1 MAIRGFELGT
11 ETDRMFA
18 DQERMR
24 REREAGKT
32 EQFAQVEQMI
42 AEGAKPITI
51 KDIGYFGLSVAPVT
65 GDVIAFKDAPEDYER
80 AYELI
85 QAGYGERDLIKLGL
99 GSAYSGLIT
108 LGLIPGIGFISRIGK
123 SALKQLAIDSIKK
136 GDNAKGAEILFNTSD
151 FVKKEMGDKL
161 NKNFSTKR
169 QSEIKKIKEQ
179 YSGKAKTE
187 MLKKLS
193 NPTKKEI
200 VFHGTAMGQYTKN
213 PKLGMYAD
221 NDYLAT
227 ELAQSY
233 GDSSKI
239 FMELVTDNNDN
250 PIIDIAT
257 YGMKKTSDEID
268 KYAGTKLRFPIIA
281 KDINGSPKVY
291 SQEISLDVNK
301 EAGEVYLKGAK
312 AARNNYEGD
321 TIGVVKLAEVDNRT
335 DFQKNGLFTNMGD
348 DGALLEYEDI
358 GFNLNEYMIRDDRS
372 SLLKAF
378 NSPNYAS
385 YDQVMKANLQ
395 KAFPSGKIKVERVE
409 NYVEQGEGAGLVI
422 APKDKQIKTYKEV
435 DINEVKFVGGGEER
449 EIILLDTPRANEK
462 GAMVG
467 EKQLLSYS
475 ISKNQSDKNLVDLR
489 EIEDVLT
496 KKNKADIKEL
506 KSYDEKFIDKLT
518 TKGFDKFEDER
529 FPQFVDETSY
539 VGMGTTRKTGAHSE
553 LGEKAVSGSFDP
565 IMSSSPAFT
574 TPGEYGGFSD
584 LGVGSDPMGRTIENL
599 VYTEIPYNK
608 FKNMT
613 PEDYEQIVNLYK
625 DDPKLRIQLLN
636 KYKGEFVTSKGEG
649 AKLPKSIHTEA
660 EVAMFSPELKTF
672 KKVTDDPKM
681 LERVTKGNEAFDKM
695 KDIEMKIAGID
706 SAKLTGNRV
715 EQQKAYNTIR
725 DYMNAGIDMGKY
737 TGTYGARGS
746 YDVFLQQNIMD
757 GMKFNSLISQLA
769 IQLPKGQ
776 KKRNMRILSRILDNK
791 FETTTGAVSRVRPT
805 YEQIAEGIAEKD
817 FSAKKVINDLG
828 NTLDKVKDNLV
839 DFKNETGY
847 IEKLSPRQIK
857 ELIMEITPKLNRGG
871 LMTR

>member
-1 MAIRGFELGT
+1 
-11 ETDRMFA
+11 
-18 DQERMR
+18 
-24 REREAGKT
+24 
-32 EQFAQVEQMI
+32 
-42 AEGAKPITI
+42 
-51 KDIGYFGLSVAPVT
+51 
-65 GDVIAFKDAPEDYER
+65 
-80 AYELI
+80 
-85 QAGYGERDLIKLGL
+85 
-99 GSAYSGLIT
+99 
-108 LGLIPGIGFISRIGK
+108 
-123 SALKQLAIDSIKK
+123 
-136 GDNAKGAEILFNTSD
+136 
-151 FVKKEMGDKL
+151 
-161 NKNFSTKR
+161 
-169 QSEIKKIKEQ
+169 
-179 YSGKAKTE
+179 
-187 MLKKLS
+187 
-193 NPTKKEI
+193 
-200 VFHGTAMGQYTKN
+200 
-213 PKLGMYAD
+213 
-221 NDYLAT
+221 
-227 ELAQSY
+227 
-233 GDSSKI
+233 
-239 FMELVTDNNDN
+239 
-250 PIIDIAT
+250 
-257 YGMKKTSDEID
+257 
-268 KYAGTKLRFPIIA
+268 
-281 KDINGSPKVY
+281 
-291 SQEISLDVNK
+291 
-301 EAGEVYLKGAK
+301 
-312 AARNNYEGD
+312 
-321 TIGVVKLAEVDNRT
+321 
-335 DFQKNGLFTNMGD
+335 
-348 DGALLEYEDI
+348 
-358 GFNLNEYMIRDDRS
+358 
-372 SLLKAF
+372 
-378 NSPNYAS
+378 
-385 YDQVMKANLQ
+385 
-395 KAFPSGKIKVERVE
+395 
-409 NYVEQGEGAGLVI
+409 
-422 APKDKQIKTYKEV
+422 
-435 DINEVKFVGGGEER
+435 
-449 EIILLDTPRANEK
+449 
-462 GAMVG
+462 
-467 EKQLLSYS
+467 
-475 ISKNQSDKNLVDLR
+475 
-489 EIEDVLT
+489 
-496 KKNKADIKEL
+496 
-506 KSYDEKFIDKLT
+506 
-518 TKGFDKFEDER
+518 
-529 FPQFVDETSY
+529 
-539 VGMGTTRKTGAHSE
+539 MGTSRKTGAHSE

-565 IMSSSPAFT
+565 LMSSSPAFT
-574 TPGEYGGFSD
+574 TPGEYAGFSD

-649 AKLPKSIHTEA
+649 TKLPKSIHTEA

-757 GMKFNSLISQLA
+757 GMKFNSLVSQLA

>member
-24 REREAGKT
+24 KEREAGKT

-169 QSEIKKIKEQ
+169 QSEIKRIKEQ

-321 TIGVVKLAEVDNRT
+321 TIGVVKLV
-335 DFQKNGLFTNMGD
+335 GD
-348 DGALLEYEDI
+348 
-358 GFNLNEYMIRDDRS
+358 
-372 SLLKAF
+372 
-378 NSPNYAS
+378 
-385 YDQVMKANLQ
+385 
-395 KAFPSGKIKVERVE
+395 GK
-409 NYVEQGEGAGLVI
+409 
-422 APKDKQIKTYKEV
+422 
-435 DINEVKFVGGGEER
+435 
-449 EIILLDTPRANEK
+449 
-462 GAMVG
+462 
-467 EKQLLSYS
+467 
-475 ISKNQSDKNLVDLR
+475 VDLR

-496 KKNKADIKEL
+496 KKNRADIKEL

-539 VGMGTTRKTGAHSE
+539 VGMGTSRKTGAHSE
-553 LGEKAVSGSFDP
+553 LGEKAVSGSLDP
-565 IMSSSPAFT
+565 LMSSSPAFT

-584 LGVGSDPMGRTIENL
+584 LGVGSDSMGRTIENL

-613 PEDYEQIVNLYK
+613 PEDYEEIVNLYK
-625 DDPKLRIQLLN
+625 EDPALRIQLLN

-649 AKLPKSIHTEA
+649 TKLPKSIHTEA

-706 SAKLTGNRV
+706 SGKLTGNRV

-757 GMKFNSLISQLA
+757 GMKFNSLVSQLA

-776 KKRNMRILSRILDNK
+776 RKRNMRLLSRILDNR
-791 FETTTGAVSRVRPT
+791 FETTKGAVSRVEPSLG
-805 YEQIAEGIAEKD
+805 GIAEKD

>member
-85 QAGYGERDLIKLGL
+85 QAGYGEKDLIKLGL

-193 NPTKKEI
+193 NPIKKEI
-200 VFHGTAMGQYTKN
+200 VYHGTAMGQYTKN

-227 ELAQSY
+227 ELSEFY
-233 GDSSKI
+233 NNNSKV
-239 FMELVTDNNDN
+239 FSELVTENNDN

-268 KYAGTKLRFPIIA
+268 KYAGTKIYFPVVG
-281 KDINGSPKVY
+281 KDANGSPKVY
-291 SQEISLDVNK
+291 SQQISLEANK
-301 EAGEVYLKGAK
+301 ETGEVYLKGTKSAS
-312 AARNNYEGD
+312 NNYDGE
-321 TIGVVKLAEVDNRT
+321 TIGVVKLV
-335 DFQKNGLFTNMGD
+335 GD
-348 DGALLEYEDI
+348 
-358 GFNLNEYMIRDDRS
+358 
-372 SLLKAF
+372 
-378 NSPNYAS
+378 
-385 YDQVMKANLQ
+385 
-395 KAFPSGKIKVERVE
+395 GK
-409 NYVEQGEGAGLVI
+409 
-422 APKDKQIKTYKEV
+422 
-435 DINEVKFVGGGEER
+435 
-449 EIILLDTPRANEK
+449 
-462 GAMVG
+462 
-467 EKQLLSYS
+467 
-475 ISKNQSDKNLVDLR
+475 VDLR

-496 KKNKADIKEL
+496 KKNRADIKEL
-506 KSYDEKFIDKLT
+506 RSYKDKFIDKIT
-518 TKGFDKFEDER
+518 IKGFDKYEDER

-539 VGMGTTRKTGAHSE
+539 LGMGTSRKTGAHSE

-565 IMSSSPAFT
+565 LMSSSPAFT
-574 TPGEYGGFSD
+574 TPDEYGGFSD
-584 LGVGSDPMGRTIENL
+584 LGLGSDDMGRTIENL
-599 VYTEIPYNK
+599 VYTEIPYGK

-613 PEDYEQIVNLYK
+613 PEDYEEIVNLYK
-625 DDPKLRIQLLN
+625 EDPELRVQLLN

-649 AKLPKSIHTEA
+649 TKLPKSIHTEA
-660 EVAMFSPELKTF
+660 EVTMFSPELKTF
-672 KKVTDDPKM
+672 KKVTDNPEI
-681 LERVTKGNEAFDKM
+681 LERVAKGNEAFDYM
-695 KDIEMKIAGID
+695 KDMEMKIAGID
-706 SAKLTGNRV
+706 LGKLTGNRV
-715 EQQKAYNTIR
+715 EQQKAYNTVR

-737 TGTYGARGS
+737 TGTYGARGT

-757 GMKFNSLISQLA
+757 GMKFKSLVSQLA

-776 KKRNMRILSRILDNK
+776 KKRNMRILSRILDNR
-791 FETTTGAVSRVRPT
+791 FETTQGAVMRAAPF
-805 YEQIAEGIAEKD
+805 YGGIAEKE
-817 FSAKKVINDLG
+817 FSAKKVIGALG
-828 NTLDKVKDNLV
+828 NVLDDVNDNLV
-839 DFKNETGY
+839 EFKKQTDFVEMFT
-847 IEKLSPRQIK
+847 PRQVK
-857 ELIMEITPKLNRGG
+857 ELIMEMTPKLNRGG

>member
-179 YSGKAKTE
+179 YSGKAKTK

-281 KDINGSPKVY
+281 KDTNGSPKVY

-321 TIGVVKLAEVDNRT
+321 TIGVVKLV
-335 DFQKNGLFTNMGD
+335 GD
-348 DGALLEYEDI
+348 
-358 GFNLNEYMIRDDRS
+358 
-372 SLLKAF
+372 
-378 NSPNYAS
+378 
-385 YDQVMKANLQ
+385 
-395 KAFPSGKIKVERVE
+395 GK
-409 NYVEQGEGAGLVI
+409 
-422 APKDKQIKTYKEV
+422 
-435 DINEVKFVGGGEER
+435 
-449 EIILLDTPRANEK
+449 
-462 GAMVG
+462 
-467 EKQLLSYS
+467 
-475 ISKNQSDKNLVDLR
+475 VDLR

-496 KKNKADIKEL
+496 KKNRADIKEL

-539 VGMGTTRKTGAHSE
+539 VGMGTSRKTGAHSE

-565 IMSSSPAFT
+565 LMSSSPAFT

-649 AKLPKSIHTEA
+649 TKLPKSIHTEA

-706 SAKLTGNRV
+706 SGKLTGNRV

-757 GMKFNSLISQLA
+757 GMKFNSLVSQLA

-847 IEKLSPRQIK
+847 IEKLSPRQVK